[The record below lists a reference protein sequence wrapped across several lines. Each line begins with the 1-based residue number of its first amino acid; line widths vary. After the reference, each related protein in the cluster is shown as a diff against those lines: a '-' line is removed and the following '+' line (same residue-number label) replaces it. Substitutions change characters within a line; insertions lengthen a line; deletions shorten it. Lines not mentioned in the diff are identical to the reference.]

1 MLSSLNNFYF
11 RLFLDHQNQCSFRMF
26 KLSINKD
33 STPMCAGTHVTYDSQ
48 LLKQGPIKLLS
59 VHDDPSGLF
68 QNPSGKN
75 ADPSHEG

>member
-1 MLSSLNNFYF
+1 
-11 RLFLDHQNQCSFRMF
+11 
-26 KLSINKD
+26 
-33 STPMCAGTHVTYDSQ
+33 MCAGTHVTYDSQ